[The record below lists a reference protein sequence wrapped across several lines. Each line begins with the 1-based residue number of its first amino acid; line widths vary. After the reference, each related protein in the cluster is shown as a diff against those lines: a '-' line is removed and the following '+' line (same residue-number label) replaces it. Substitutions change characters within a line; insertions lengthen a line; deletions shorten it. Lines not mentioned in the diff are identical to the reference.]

1 MSEAVMGFQNTGN
14 PIIEHPE
21 GTPSPDGGADLTD
34 LERRKSLLDLSP
46 KRTAQRMVQE
56 FEGSSKPLKNL
67 MAQWKVNRLRSLGH
81 TGIELLKMQDEQRA
95 YVPYGSAPNPRLFN
109 KARTLCRRVRSMIF
123 ADPPIPEATPT
134 TDEDQAVDAAEF
146 ASRALNW
153 VSDQVD
159 YDVVAGDAFD
169 VGSDYASGFVW
180 FWVDDT
186 AGGWRPREVEAAPN
200 ATDAKN
206 PLLDPSTGKDAD
218 PNTLQKKYVKSDGT
232 LTANK
237 HDPLVEKMWMPGLRR
252 QILTGKQGRFLP
264 QTCRD
269 IWDADGFQIGAMLPL
284 GMLRGMFGEDRKD
297 VDRETILPGLN
308 GMKDADLTA
317 LASYSPKD
325 AKDLIPPGYKL
336 SRGAEVTDETLVFC
350 LTRYHVS
357 SATYP
362 MGFYAVVLG
371 DKHLAYRGPWYDDTN
386 VEPLDIPVTQFEQ
399 VHDEDQPYGH
409 GLMEY
414 LGPGNEVIGAMI
426 DAMLT
431 HIERLANRRIFLPL
445 QSPLQEEQ
453 LQSPIGT
460 VLRVPPGMG
469 PTYEDVPQFPQPVLE
484 MLDMMKKGLD
494 DESGLQQQAQAV
506 NMPSVTSGT
515 QANAIVEQVR
525 VMMSD
530 LIQHTERALIRG
542 YRIMQQQVRW
552 KYTIPQRLS
561 FAGDDGVYR
570 EHEWTGSDLGTTR
583 DVQLRRGSFT
593 QLAVTA
599 KAALVSQYQTA
610 GYLSVEEAEHA
621 VTGQVGGLLG
631 LQDNPHRL
639 RVRAQTSQWR
649 EGPPEAWQPSPPQPD
664 PQTGQPVSQPDPA
677 NPFSD
682 RRAVDLE
689 PTVSKLRAYEIGR
702 VLASRRVLKKPPAWR
717 AFLEAEY
724 DAMRQAAGI
733 ATVAEQQASQKA
745 QAEATQKKE
754 AAEQKIDADKV
765 AVDKMKADV
774 EAGRLA
780 FDKQPK
786 EPEPPKVSV
795 SAKLEDPD
803 QVTALLAQ
811 QGYDLPLPRL
821 PVEAPE
827 GEAQPGKGNG
837 KPVDFG
843 SLLAPA
849 GSKPSRL
856 EIHTDQE
863 TGALKGFF
871 AQERRRPK
879 PNRFEIQRNPETGE
893 LEGQLFADEEHLGDV
908 LMQRGEDG
916 TLGGKV
922 LPTGVTP

>member
-1 MSEAVMGFQNTGN
+1 MSEPYAGGFQNTGN
-14 PIIEHPE
+14 PVIEHPE
-21 GTPSPDGGADLTD
+21 GTPSPDDGADLTD

-46 KRTAQRMVQE
+46 KRAASRMVQE
-56 FEGSSKPLKNL
+56 FEGSTKPLKNL

-81 TGIELLKMQDEQRA
+81 TGVELLKVQDEQRA

-123 ADPPIPEATPT
+123 ADPPVPEATPT

-153 VSDQVD
+153 VSDQID

-169 VGSDYASGFVW
+169 VASDYASGFIW

-186 AGGWRPREVEAAPN
+186 AGGWRPREIEAAPG
-200 ATDAKN
+200 ALSVDN
-206 PLLDPSTGKDAD
+206 PLVDPATGRPAD
-218 PNTLQKKYVKSDGT
+218 PNSLVKKYVKTDKT
-232 LTANK
+232 LTADK
-237 HDPLVEKMWMPGLRR
+237 HDPAVEKMWMPGLRR
-252 QILTGKQGRFLP
+252 QIVTGKQGRFLP

-269 IWDADGFQIGAMLPL
+269 VWDADGFQIGAMLPL
-284 GMLRGMFGEDRKD
+284 GMLRGMFGEDRND
-297 VDRETILPGLN
+297 VDGTTVLPGLN
-308 GMKDADLTA
+308 SMNDAELTA

-336 SRGAEVTDETLVFC
+336 ARGSEVTDETLVFC

-357 SATYP
+357 SSTYP
-362 MGFYAVVLG
+362 TGFYGVVLG

-414 LGPGNEVIGAMI
+414 LGPGNEVMGAMI
-426 DAMLT
+426 DSMLT

-445 QSPLQEEQ
+445 QSPIQEEQ
-453 LQSPIGT
+453 LQSPMGT

-469 PTYEDVPQFPQPVLE
+469 PTYEEVPQFPQPVLE
-484 MLDMMKKGLD
+484 MLDMMKKALD

-506 NMPSVTSGT
+506 NMPSVTSGA

-530 LIQHTERALIRG
+530 LIQHTERALVRG
-542 YRIMQQQVRW
+542 YRIIQQQVRW

-561 FAGDDGVYR
+561 FAGDDGAYR

-599 KAALVSQYQTA
+599 KAALVAQYQTA

-649 EGPPEAWQPSPPQPD
+649 DGPPDGWQPIPPQPD
-664 PQTGQPVSQPDPA
+664 PQTGQPGSAADPA
-677 NPFSD
+677 NPFAD

-689 PTVSKLRAYEIGR
+689 PVVAKLRAYEIGR
-702 VLASRRVLKKPPAWR
+702 ILASRRVQKKPPAWR

-745 QAEATQKKE
+745 QADAAASKE
-754 AAEQKIDADKV
+754 AAEQKLAADKLAVEKMKVDVDAQRLQFEAAPKPVEPPKISISATVADPNQVTELLALHGIELSAPNIPEPREAVEGEGGNGKRAAAPGVTLRIIDATTRPRKYKLTRDAEGRADGAE
-765 AVDKMKADV
+765 AVEELAEPPIEEATELPTEEVGEETGEAPGDEAV
-774 EAGRLA
+774 EG
-780 FDKQPK
+780 
-786 EPEPPKVSV
+786 PEPP
-795 SAKLEDPD
+795 E
-803 QVTALLAQ
+803 T
-811 QGYDLPLPRL
+811 
-821 PVEAPE
+821 
-827 GEAQPGKGNG
+827 PG
-837 KPVDFG
+837 
-843 SLLAPA
+843 
-849 GSKPSRL
+849 
-856 EIHTDQE
+856 
-863 TGALKGFF
+863 
-871 AQERRRPK
+871 
-879 PNRFEIQRNPETGE
+879 
-893 LEGQLFADEEHLGDV
+893 
-908 LMQRGEDG
+908 G
-916 TLGGKV
+916 TPGMGM
-922 LPTGVTP
+922 